1 MTDLSHAAP
10 RRSAEGLLG
19 NGAVMVLFCWA
30 LAAAM
35 RFGSVDHVGIRFNDT
50 DDASRLSQ
58 VRDLL
63 NGQGWFD
70 LVQHRLDPAFPV
82 PMHWSR
88 LVDAPIAILILFCER
103 FTDVAAAER
112 LAMTVW
118 PLIVL
123 LAAMAAVWSVAVRIG
138 GVLAGAPAVL
148 LLAFGLSVLWQFD
161 PGRID
166 HHNVQVVLSLLM
178 FAAVFGQSRRAGA
191 LAGLICAL
199 MLAIGLE
206 TILLL
211 ASASLAAVYRCLM
224 EPQSRTWARAFG
236 TSLAAGGIGLMLTTV
251 PPALWQVGVCDSL
264 SANYAALA
272 VLGGGGLALVA
283 SADLRHR
290 RMWMGGVAAVSVVVF
305 GWIEPACLRGPFG
318 QVDPR
323 LWPIWLDHVEEM
335 KSVWKALGPDL
346 TSITAMLSGPVLA
359 LGASLFLLR
368 LPEMRRSP
376 AYWAYVAS
384 FSASFAIG
392 CFQIRTLFYAN
403 MLAIPLIAA
412 AIALVCRMAADTGRS
427 AILVL
432 VAAVLATNNSSV
444 VLAAV
449 SLLPQAPAKAVATQ
463 SDERSRACMDLR
475 EYAGLAREPAALVLS
490 TLDMGPFILAA
501 SPHAVMSAP
510 YHRQATGILD
520 GHRILAAA
528 PDEAFAL
535 LKARGISLVAL
546 CSRSPHNAL
555 YASMAPNGLQS
566 RLTRGEAVDGLQ
578 PLETRGVV
586 RVFRVA
592 AP

>member
-10 RRSAEGLLG
+10 QRSLESVLG
-19 NGAVMVLFCWA
+19 NKAVMVLFGWA
-30 LAAAM
+30 LAVAM

-50 DDASRLSQ
+50 DDASRLTQ

-88 LVDAPIAILILFCER
+88 LIDAPIALLILLFER
-103 FTDVAAAER
+103 FTDVASAER

-123 LAAMAAVWSVAVRIG
+123 LGAVAAVWSVAVRIG
-138 GVLAGAPAVL
+138 GVLASAPAVL

-166 HHNVQVVLSLLM
+166 HHNVQVVLSLAM
-178 FAAVFGQSRRAGA
+178 FSAVFGPSRKAGA
-191 LAGLICAL
+191 VAGLGCAL
-199 MLAIGLE
+199 MLAVGLE

-224 EPQSRTWARAFG
+224 EPQSRAWVRAFG
-236 TSLAAGGIGLMLTTV
+236 TTLAVGCVGLMLATV
-251 PPALWQVGVCDSL
+251 PPAFWQVGVCDSL

-272 VLGGGGLALVA
+272 VLGGGGLALAA
-283 SADLRHR
+283 SVDRRHR
-290 RMWMGGVAAVSVVVF
+290 WPWMVGVAAVSVTAF

-335 KSVWKALGPDL
+335 KSVWKALGSHLPSL
-346 TSITAMLSGPVLA
+346 TAMLSGPVLA
-359 LGASLFLLR
+359 LISIPLLLR
-368 LPEMRRSP
+368 RPELRRSP
-376 AYWAYVAS
+376 AFWAYVAS
-384 FSASFAIG
+384 FAASFAIG

-403 MLAIPLIAA
+403 MFAIPLISA
-412 AIALVCRMAADTGRS
+412 AIALLCRMAADTGRS
-427 AILVL
+427 ATLV
-432 VAAVLATNNSSV
+432 VAAALLATNNFTA
-444 VLAAV
+444 VLLAILV
-449 SLLPQAPAKAVATQ
+449 LPAAPAKAALAE
-463 SDERSRACMDLR
+463 SEERSRACMDLR
-475 EYAGLAREPAALVLS
+475 EYAELAREPASLVLS

-501 SPHAVMSAP
+501 TPHAVLSAP
-510 YHRQATGILD
+510 YHRQSTGILD
-520 GHRILAAA
+520 GHRILAA
-528 PDEAFAL
+528 PPQEAVSL
-535 LKARGISLVAL
+535 LRVRGVRFFAL
-546 CSRSPHNAL
+546 CSSSPQNSL
-555 YASMAPNGLQS
+555 YASMAPNGLHS
-566 RLTRGEAVDGLQ
+566 RLVRGEAVDGLQ